1 MGTGQRRWPRIES
14 EGEVGMKTIVA
25 LLKENQDVSDYKI
38 NLRHKESAEYFYV
51 KGRLETV
58 RHTDTWDKEV
68 TVYVDHGEYKGDSRF
83 LVYPSTT
90 KQQIGEKITQAVE
103 KARLICNKA
112 YTLPAAQQG
121 QYSVPS
127 NFSDWDMGK
136 LCEKIA
142 ECVFTAE
149 KPAGAELNSVEIFV
163 NRIEDSVLNSTGV
176 EKKQIYYR
184 AMVEAI
190 PTFNGKDQ
198 SVELYQQYNFNAF
211 DEDTVKKE
219 ISEKL
224 FEVKARYEAK
234 TPENIPDCDVILNKL
249 ELSELFSNVVSD
261 LHYATVYGKAN
272 LFSKGDAIQKNAK
285 KDKLQITM
293 AGNYPGSIAGRMF
306 DGDGMSLR
314 DTVVIADGKAVNYYG
329 PNRFGQYLDEAPTGE
344 LPCIVV
350 SAGSADSRDFAE
362 GPYLEVLSMS
372 DLQVDFY
379 SDYIGGEVRLAYY
392 HDGNKI
398 TPVTGISI
406 TGAASEVLN
415 SLHLSRNLSV
425 YDSYA
430 GPEKAILTGMKI
442 F

>member
-1 MGTGQRRWPRIES
+1 MGTGQRWRPGIES
-14 EGEVGMKTIVA
+14 EGEAGMKTIVA
-25 LLKENQDVSDYKI
+25 LLKENPNVSDYKI

-51 KGRLETV
+51 KGKLETV

-83 LVYPSTT
+83 RVYPSTT
-90 KQQIGEKITQAVE
+90 KQQLADKITQAIE
-103 KARLICNKA
+103 KAKLICNKM
-112 YTLPAAQQG
+112 YTLPAEEQG

-127 NFSDWDMGK
+127 NFSGWDMGK
-136 LCEKIA
+136 LCEEIA
-142 ECVFTAE
+142 LCVFTAE

-163 NRIEDSVLNSTGV
+163 NRIEDSVLTSTGI
-176 EKKQIYYR
+176 EKKQTYYR

-190 PTFNGKDQ
+190 PTFNGESQ

-211 DEDTVKKE
+211 DACAVKKE
-219 ISEKL
+219 ITEKL
-224 FEVKARYEAK
+224 FEVKARYEAE
-234 TPENIPDCDVILNKL
+234 TPATIPNCKVILNKL

-272 LFSKGDAIQKNAK
+272 LFNKGDAIQKNAK

-306 DGDGMSLR
+306 DSDGMSLK
-314 DTVVIADGKAVNYYG
+314 DTVVVADGKAIEYYG
-329 PNRFGQYLDEAPTGE
+329 SNRFGQYLGLKPTGE
-344 LPCIVV
+344 LGCIVV
-350 SAGSADSRDFAE
+350 AAGSGDARDFTE

-372 DLQVDFY
+372 GLQVDFY

-392 HDGNKI
+392 HDGNKV

-406 TGAASEVLN
+406 TGSASEVLN
-415 SLHLSRNLSV
+415 SLHLSRNVSV

-430 GPEKAILTGMKI
+430 GPEKAILTGMRI